1 MSVTK
6 ERESV
11 FEIAKAIGIVLVVYG
26 HVARGVQSAGLPVN
40 DTAFS
45 LVDGL
50 IYSFHMPLFFF
61 VSGIFFMKSL
71 GSRGRMGLI
80 LSKLDTVIYPY
91 VVWSLLQGGFE
102 LLLSRFTTSSV
113 SATEVLSLLW
123 SPRAQFWFLYILFLV
138 FLLAVLIYR
147 RPSGGLFWVIFVV
160 TSFLNITAQ
169 FAPDVFP
176 IRYLCHYLVYFAL
189 GVLTREYLPML
200 LRRLNLATF
209 VSGLVSI
216 GLQYLQHGLH
226 HEWFG
231 ESLSFAVGVT
241 SVLFV
246 TCISAQLAKISW
258 LRPVALLGATSLHIY
273 LMHILIGSG
282 VRIVLQKFLHITNP
296 WIHISVGT
304 IVATG
309 LPALLVLQLKF
320 FSRINLFSPPRL
332 LSAQYWRRRKKAEL
346 AQHH

>member
-26 HVARGVQSAGLPVN
+26 HVARGVQAAGLPVN
-40 DTAFS
+40 ESAFRIW
-45 LVDGL
+45 DAL

-61 VSGIFFMKSL
+61 VSGTFFMGSL
-71 GSRGRMGLI
+71 GSRGRTGLI

-91 VVWSLLQGGFE
+91 VVWSLLQGGIE

-113 SATEVLSLLW
+113 SATEILSLLW

-138 FLLAVLIYR
+138 FILAVLIYR
-147 RPSGGLFWVIFVV
+147 RSSGGLFWAIFVA
-160 TSFLNITAQ
+160 TSVLNMVAQ
-169 FAPDVFP
+169 FVPDVFP
-176 IRYLCHYLVYFAL
+176 VRYLCHYLVYFAL
-189 GVLTREYLPML
+189 GVLTREYLPTMR
-200 LRRLNLATF
+200 RRLNPATF
-209 VSGLVSI
+209 MFGGASI

-226 HEWFG
+226 YEWFG

-246 TCISAQLAKISW
+246 MCVSAQLAKISW
-258 LRPVALLGATSLHIY
+258 IRPVTLLGATSLHIY

-282 VRIVLQKFLHITNP
+282 VRIVLQKFLHITTP
-296 WIHISVGT
+296 WIHISLGT

-309 LPALLVLQLKF
+309 LPALLVLRFRL
-320 FSRINLFSPPRL
+320 FSRMYLFSPPRL
-332 LSAQYWRRRKKAEL
+332 LSVQYWRHRGRVKL
-346 AQHH
+346 AQHR